1 MNNNKTDQLIELIYE
16 AAVMPSKWTDL
27 LKALAELVENNVEKR
42 SVLSSSEQSLLST
55 ISDTSSIGNKEP
67 NISITETLKFITNVT
82 PDESDSKNIED
93 ADVND
98 LLMRH
103 FARAIKIAKRLVD
116 VDEQHNAV
124 LSLLDRMPISLV
136 LVDAKAQVIE
146 TNALADEMLSAEC
159 GLYVKENILNSGS
172 GNNKRLLDAV
182 EMMAKHDPAITRG
195 QSLSITNEDTQNN
208 IMLFIAPIRQLSSQQ
223 RASVAIFISQR
234 KSLPLSLPKEFSQQ
248 YGLTNKELEITR
260 KLVRGLSVKNISDES
275 GVTQNTVRSQVKSVL
290 KKTSTSRQAE
300 LVSLVYNGM
309 SDFIG
314 SAPEIQSYSR
324 KGILNKTKPLVKE
337 YKTLQL
343 QDGRNLAYIEYG
355 VPKGEPVFHCHSI
368 FGSKLELAF
377 DAHEI
382 AQKKSVRLILLDRP
396 GYGASDPNPEASFV
410 NWSKD
415 LVQLADHLNIGKFS
429 LTGYVMG
436 GMYALAC
443 AHELPE
449 RIKRVASISNGM
461 MPESSSDYKEYIPF
475 YRMNI
480 RLAKYMPKAYGLI
493 SSILIKGAISDPD
506 SFIEQMSEN
515 LNKADRAIMDSSSFK
530 RELVAGL
537 KEAFLQGG
545 RACAHEM
552 VQFTH
557 DWSFK
562 LSDIKI
568 PVDIWHGKS
577 DCHQSQVLN
586 ERFAEHINDT
596 KLFIIEDVG
605 HYMFFTHWEEILESL
620 LSPQQ

>member
-1 MNNNKTDQLIELIYE
+1 MQNRNTNKLIELIYE
-16 AAVMPSKWTDL
+16 SAVNPSKWTEL
-27 LKALAELVENNVEKR
+27 LNAVAEFVEHVEKKADIT
-42 SVLSSSEQSLLST
+42 EQNLLSV
-55 ISDTSSIGNKEP
+55 IPDITSLKNKES
-67 NISITETLKFITNVT
+67 NTSLSETLKSITSLEDEEENLTINVS
-82 PDESDSKNIED
+82 EINE
-93 ADVND
+93 
-98 LLMRH
+98 LLMGH

-116 VDEQHNAV
+116 ADEQHSAV

-136 LVDAKAQVIE
+136 LVDAKSQVIE
-146 TNALADEMLSAEC
+146 TNTLADEILSSDC
-159 GLYVKENILNSGS
+159 GLHIEEDNLSLGS
-172 GNNKRLLDAV
+172 ENNKRLLDAV
-182 EMMAKHDPAITRG
+182 EIMAKHDPAVTRG
-195 QSLSITNEDTQNN
+195 QSLSITNEDTKNN
-208 IMLFIAPIRQLSSQQ
+208 IMLFLAPIRQHTSQQ
-223 RASVAIFISQR
+223 RASVAVFISQR
-234 KSLPLSLPKEFSQQ
+234 KSLPLSLPKEFSKQ
-248 YGLTNKELEITR
+248 YGLTSKELEITGQ
-260 KLVRGLSVKNISDES
+260 LVRGLSVKDISDES
-275 GVTQNTVRSQVKSVL
+275 GVTQNTVRSQVKSIL

-309 SDFIG
+309 SDFI
-314 SAPEIQSYSR
+314 SSVPEIQPNNSS
-324 KGILNKTKPLVKE
+324 GILNKTKPMVKE
-337 YKTLQL
+337 YKTLKL
-343 QDGRNLAYIEYG
+343 HDGRNLAYMEYG
-355 VPKGEPVFHCHSI
+355 DPKGEPVFHCHGI
-368 FGSKLELAF
+368 FSSKLELAF
-377 DAHEI
+377 NAHEI
-382 AQKKSVRLILLDRP
+382 ALKKSVRLIVLDRP

-410 NWSKD
+410 NWPKD
-415 LVQLADHLNIGKFS
+415 LVQLADHLDIGKFS

-493 SSILIKGAISDPD
+493 SSILIKGALSDPD

-515 LNKADRAIMDSSSFK
+515 LNKPDRDIMDSPSFK
-530 RELVAGL
+530 RELVTSL
-537 KEAFLQGG
+537 KEAFVQGG
-545 RACAHEM
+545 RASSREM

-568 PVDIWHGKS
+568 PVDLWHGKS
-577 DCHQSQVLN
+577 DCHQSQKLN

-596 KLFIIEDVG
+596 KLFIIEDAG